1 MGPRRRYPSLTA
13 LVVAG
18 MLVSC
23 STAVAI
29 AALVPA
35 STLSPSPATASTTSP
50 RNSVASIAPIVP
62 TTTPTATSVS
72 GSPNPA
78 SFTSPSSA
86 ASVMLTAN
94 VAVTDGS
101 GLTVSEGTVTFVD
114 GTTTLGSS
122 PVSNGLAT
130 LVTSLAEGTHQIVA
144 SYDDSG
150 SVFASSTGSFD
161 QRVNAATTNPNF
173 GSGAGPYTYCNTGPI
188 TAPAPG
194 FEAGAASP
202 YPSNIFVTNLPGT
215 VNAVTVT
222 LNGLSTKDQGDLL
235 SLLVGPGGNNFDF
248 FSLTGGNVSTAPSPI
263 NLTFSDVA
271 ASNIAQGAAGN
282 LSSSGTFKP
291 TSYNTNIA
299 YPQCP
304 PNAPNCASPPVGPP
318 LPASPFTPGNKA
330 APSGTSVMGNANQA
344 GVFGGTVSS
353 TYNGNGT
360 WSLYLDD
367 GGPTGSGETASLTGG
382 WCLNLTTNLPSVSA
396 NKSHSGS
403 FTQGEPNLPF
413 AINILNNGPGSTGDP
428 NGGSN
433 PLTVNDT
440 LNSAFSYA
448 GFSGT
453 GWSCLAIAQTVTCKN
468 DSAVAEGESFAPL
481 TINVNV
487 SPTAST
493 TSVTNNVSLSGG
505 GAKNAVSNTDPVI
518 ILPSAVLGL
527 LKSHT
532 GNFTQGQTAEW
543 DITVS
548 NTASTGTT
556 YGTITMSDT
565 FPAGYTLA
573 SYTSTA
579 SAWTCSGTTTVT
591 CTTSQGI
598 FVGADSAINLTV
610 NVPANSPASVTNT
623 AKAWGGGD
631 LSHTSLSS
639 AVSSTDMATVIA
651 TPTPLLAIA
660 KSHSGTFAAGST
672 ATWTLQVSNDATT
685 AAAATTGATVTVLD
699 TLPSGFTLG
708 SFTGTGWSCA
718 GTATVTCTSTAVI
731 AGGGAN
737 FPPISLNVN
746 VPLSAPASVS
756 NTASAY
762 GGGDPI
768 HTTVGSA
775 AVSNTDTVSVVQ
787 SKPPATVVAYNVLFG
802 AESYSLI
809 GSARNRLPWEITGIQ
824 VVFSQPIST
833 ANANSLT
840 GLTTTGFSGL
850 GTNTLTWSVSPI
862 PLGSFSTTL
871 LASGANAIK
880 DANGNALNGGT
891 NFTQN
896 FKVLWGDFNDDG
908 VVNASDSVLVNAARS
923 SPYDIFADMNGDGVV
938 NATDVNI
945 VRTRIGTSQP

>member
-1 MGPRRRYPSLTA
+1 MGARGQYLTSLGAAT
-13 LVVAG
+13 VAV
-18 MLVSC
+18 MC
-23 STAVAI
+23 STAIAI

-35 STLSPSPATASTTSP
+35 TLSANPATAFATSAKKG
-50 RNSVASIAPIVP
+50 VAPPVLA
-62 TTTPTATSVS
+62 TTPTATSVS

-78 SFTSPSSA
+78 SFISPFSA
-86 ASVMLTAN
+86 ASVTLTAN
-94 VAVTDGS
+94 VSVTDGS
-101 GLTVSEGTVTFVD
+101 GLTVSEGTVTFSD

-122 PVSNGLAT
+122 PVSNGRAT
-130 LVTSLAEGTHQIVA
+130 LVTSLAEGTHQIVG

-150 SVFASSTGSFD
+150 SVFASSAGSFD
-161 QRVNAATTNPNF
+161 QRVNAATTNPSF
-173 GSGAGPYTYCNTGPI
+173 GSGAGPYTYCNAGPI

-215 VNAVTVT
+215 VNALTVT
-222 LNGLSTKDQGDLL
+222 LNGLSTKDPGDLL

-248 FSLTGGNVSTAPSPI
+248 FSLTGSNVSNAPSPF

-271 ASNIAQGAAGN
+271 ASIIAQGAAGN

-318 LPASPFTPGNKA
+318 LSTNPFTPTNKA
-330 APSGTSVMGNANQA
+330 AVAGTSVLGNANEA
-344 GVFGGTVSS
+344 GVFGGTTSS

-367 GGPTGSGETASLTGG
+367 GGPAGSGETTNLTGG
-382 WCLNLTTNLPSVSA
+382 WCLNITTNLPSVSA
-396 NKSHSGS
+396 DKSHAGTV
-403 FTQGEPNLPF
+403 TQGQQNVPF
-413 AINILNNGPGSTGDP
+413 TINITNNGPGSTGDP
-428 NGGSN
+428 TGGSN

-453 GWSCLAIAQTVTCKN
+453 GWSCSAVAQTVTCKN
-468 DSAVAEGESFAPL
+468 DSAAAQGDSYPPL

-493 TSVTNNVSLSGG
+493 TIPNNVSVSGG
-505 GAKNAVSNTDPVI
+505 GAKSTTSKTDLVS
-518 ILPSAVLGL
+518 ILPPAVLGIQ
-527 LKSHT
+527 KSHT
-532 GNFTQGQTAEW
+532 GTFTQGQTAQW
-543 DITVS
+543 NITVS
-548 NTASTGTT
+548 NTAASGVT
-556 YGTITMSDT
+556 YGTISVLDT
-565 FPAGYTLA
+565 LPAGYALA
-573 SYTSTA
+573 SYSSTS
-579 SAWTCSGTTTVT
+579 SAWNCVGAGTVT
-591 CTTSQGI
+591 CTTTEGI
-598 FVGADSAINLTV
+598 FGGFDSVINLNV
-610 NVPANSPASVTNT
+610 NVPVNSAVSVLNT
-623 AKAWGGGD
+623 ASAWGGGD
-631 LSHTSLSS
+631 LVHTTLGS
-639 AVSSTDMATVIA
+639 AVSSSDTATVLPAA
-651 TPTPLLAIA
+651 TPVLAIA

-672 ATWTLQVSNDATT
+672 ATWMLQVSNDATT
-685 AAAATTGATVTVLD
+685 AAASTTGATVTVLD
-699 TLPSGFTLG
+699 TLPAGFTLA
-708 SFTGTGWSCA
+708 SFTGTGWSCV
-718 GTATVTCTSTAVI
+718 GSATVTCTSTAVI

-746 VPLSAPASVS
+746 VPVSAPSSVS
-756 NTASAY
+756 NVASVY

-768 HTTVGSA
+768 HTAVGSA
-775 AVSNTDTVSVVQ
+775 AVSNTDTVSVGQ
-787 SKPPATVVAYNVLFG
+787 SKPPATVVAYSALFG
-802 AESYSLI
+802 SESFNLI

-824 VVFSQPIST
+824 VAFSQPIST

-850 GTNTLTWSVSPI
+850 GTTTLTWTVSPI

-871 LASGANAIK
+871 LATGANAIK
-880 DANGNALNGGT
+880 DGNGNALNGGT

-923 SPYDIFADMNGDGVV
+923 SSYNIFADMNGDGVV
-938 NATDVNI
+938 DASDVNI